1 MARFVRMPH
10 GKVPSDFPYSQQSG
24 HIMLSTWENLILG
37 ALALLL
43 LFWMQPGIK
52 AALARSKQTPSD
64 WPSVIVPLLM
74 VVMFVLFLIAMV

>member
-1 MARFVRMPH
+1 
-10 GKVPSDFPYSQQSG
+10 
-24 HIMLSTWENLILG
+24 MLSTGESLILG

-43 LFWMQPGIK
+43 LFWMTPGVK

-64 WPSVIVPLLM
+64 WQSVLLPLGL